1 MLTEFSLSA
10 ELIDE
15 FIESCLLVT
24 YEEGSVLFL
33 RDSPADFLFWISTGF
48 AKLHCQR
55 SDSARTIML
64 AGPGDFLGDTDF
76 FDSKGR
82 RGQAFEAR
90 ALTKCSVV
98 LFSRERVRKLLQKLD
113 TPALIRLLERL
124 NTRRSALVRRYATF
138 LALPFRERLEM
149 ELRDLFA
156 RFGIREKRGT
166 LLVPELR
173 HDELAEII
181 GSSRP
186 VVTRLIDEMMQD
198 GILRCDDRHH
208 FIVSRGSRLD
218 IPKGAHSFKEPSG
231 LDKQSSEGP
240 KS

>member
-1 MLTEFSLSA
+1 
-10 ELIDE
+10 
-15 FIESCLLVT
+15 
-24 YEEGSVLFL
+24 
-33 RDSPADFLFWISTGF
+33 
-48 AKLHCQR
+48 
-55 SDSARTIML
+55 ML

-156 RFGIREKRGT
+156 RFGI
-166 LLVPELR
+166 
-173 HDELAEII
+173 II